1 MKTFIFLRTYPIY
14 SDMKINVFIKCRV
27 LPPLF
32 SWLYKNEYRMP
43 AKMPKNAFPLT
54 SAIKDIFQSTS
65 WEDPAGRLPGSKILD
80 TEVAS

>member
-1 MKTFIFLRTYPIY
+1 
-14 SDMKINVFIKCRV
+14 MKINVFIKCRV

-65 WEDPAGRLPGSKILD
+65 WEDPAGRLVGPRLSLGTRMHVNTDHGFLK
-80 TEVAS
+80 ASEAE